1 MICIYKEI
9 IRRNINSLTI
19 EHLKNFARINNI
31 SYTDDELI
39 IIYNFIMY
47 NYNDLLDEN
56 IKVFESIKDKINPVL
71 YKRLIN
77 LYIEYKQKY
86 L

>member
-1 MICIYKEI
+1 MICIYKELI
-9 IRRNINSLTI
+9 KKNINKLTI
-19 EHLKNFARINNI
+19 EHLRNFAKIKNI
-31 SYTDDELI
+31 SYTEDELV

-56 IKVFESIKDKINPVL
+56 IRVFESIKTKINPLL
-71 YKRLIN
+71 YKDLIN

>member
-1 MICIYKEI
+1 VICIYKELI
-9 IRRNINSLTI
+9 KKNINKLTI
-19 EHLKNFARINNI
+19 EHLRNFAKIKNI
-31 SYTDDELI
+31 SYTEDELV

-56 IKVFESIKDKINPVL
+56 IRVFESIKTKINPLL
-71 YKRLIN
+71 YKDLIN

>member
-1 MICIYKEI
+1 MINIYKELI
-9 IRRNINSLTI
+9 KNNINKLTI

-31 SYTDDELI
+31 TYNEDEI
-39 IIYNFIMY
+39 VIIYNFIMY

-56 IKVFESIKDKINPVL
+56 IKVFETIKDKINPTL
-71 YKRLIN
+71 YKKLIN

>member
-1 MICIYKEI
+1 MIYIYKELI
-9 IRRNINSLTI
+9 TKNINKLTI
-19 EHLKNFARINNI
+19 EHLKNFAKIKNI

-39 IIYNFIMY
+39 IVYDFIMC

-56 IKVFESIKDKINPVL
+56 IKVFESIKDKISPDL
-71 YKRLIN
+71 YKILIN

>member
-1 MICIYKEI
+1 MIIIYKELI
-9 IRRNINSLTI
+9 KKNINKLKI
-19 EHLKNFARINNI
+19 EHLRNFAKINNI
-31 SYTDDELI
+31 TYNDDELVI
-39 IIYNFIMY
+39 VYNFIMY

-56 IKVFESIKDKINPVL
+56 IKVFESIKDKINPIL
-71 YKRLIN
+71 YKKLIN

>member
-1 MICIYKEI
+1 MIIIYKELI
-9 IRRNINSLTI
+9 KKNINKLKI
-19 EHLKNFARINNI
+19 EHLRNFAKINNI
-31 SYTDDELI
+31 TYNDDELV

-56 IKVFESIKDKINPVL
+56 IKVFESIKDKINPIL
-71 YKRLIN
+71 YKKLIN

>member
-1 MICIYKEI
+1 MICIYKELI
-9 IRRNINSLTI
+9 KKNINKLTI
-19 EHLKNFARINNI
+19 EHLRNFAKIKNI
-31 SYTDDELI
+31 SYTEDELV

-56 IKVFESIKDKINPVL
+56 IKVFESIKTKINPLL
-71 YKRLIN
+71 YKDLIN

>member
-1 MICIYKEI
+1 MIIIYKELI
-9 IRRNINSLTI
+9 KKNINKLKI
-19 EHLKNFARINNI
+19 EHLRNFAKIKDITYNE
-31 SYTDDELI
+31 DELVI
-39 IIYNFIMY
+39 VYNFIMY
-47 NYNDLLDEN
+47 NYNDLLEEN

-71 YKRLIN
+71 YKKLIN